1 MKSRMNR
8 LKGAGILMAAV
19 VAAGSLQIPAM
30 AQVEAA
36 ENNPVVETTIT
47 EADSFGASSSQG
59 AQLNFS
65 NIGATYNVKD
75 YGASTSLDDNYPAF
89 QAALDAAN
97 KYQKKHPGSQC
108 KVVIPKGTY
117 RIKGESAWNAASV
130 SAMVLTTESLV
141 ADKPEPPA
149 PAAPAGGEMGGM
161 Y

>member
-1 MKSRMNR
+1 MKKESTMKSRMKR

-89 QAALDAAN
+89 QAALNAAN

-117 RIKGESAWNAASV
+117 RIKGESGHG
-130 SAMVLTTESLV
+130 LTVYSNTWIYAEGATINRRS
-141 ADKPEPPA
+141 D
-149 PAAPAGGEMGGM
+149 
-161 Y
+161 

>member
-1 MKSRMNR
+1 MKSRMKR

-65 NIGATYNVKD
+65 NIGATYIAWLWFK
-75 YGASTSLDDNYPAF
+75 YGRSEDRVYPIY
-89 QAALDAAN
+89 L
-97 KYQKKHPGSQC
+97 
-108 KVVIPKGTY
+108 
-117 RIKGESAWNAASV
+117 
-130 SAMVLTTESLV
+130 
-141 ADKPEPPA
+141 
-149 PAAPAGGEMGGM
+149 
-161 Y
+161 